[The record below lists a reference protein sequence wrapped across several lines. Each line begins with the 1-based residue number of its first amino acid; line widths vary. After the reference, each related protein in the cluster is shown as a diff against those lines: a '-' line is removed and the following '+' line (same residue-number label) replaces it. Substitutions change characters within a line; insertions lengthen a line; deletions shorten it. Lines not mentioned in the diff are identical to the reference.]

1 MKEYRK
7 RPLRIKAVKLTV
19 ENAFEVCRMI
29 PSSRL
34 ILSGPFHAMETD
46 TPLALVLGKGNFAE
60 VGSTYV
66 YQDNMLEWN
75 SIDNAVFENNY
86 EEVE

>member
-1 MKEYRK
+1 
-7 RPLRIKAVKLTV
+7 
-19 ENAFEVCRMI
+19 
-29 PSSRL
+29 
-34 ILSGPFHAMETD
+34 METD